1 MELKAKTESKVR
13 PTAQRRSRRT
23 VKRRIFTDLDGEDD
37 NESSAL
43 AEVLETA
50 ENDGDESC
58 IYCNKLYSRSKPG
71 EHWLQCQLCFNWS
84 HASCGGFSPRSLC
97 VKSVKI

>member
-1 MELKAKTESKVR
+1 MI
-13 PTAQRRSRRT
+13 
-23 VKRRIFTDLDGEDD
+23 RRIFTDLDAEDD

-58 IYCNKLYSRSKPG
+58 IYCNKLYSKSKPG
-71 EHWLQCQLCFNWS
+71 EHWLQC
-84 HASCGGFSPRSLC
+84 
-97 VKSVKI
+97 